1 MEDRITALEI
11 KIAYLEDFLN
21 KLQAI
26 AVEQGEIVD
35 TLKAEN
41 RVLKS
46 KIKEILDNQEQDIP
60 NRRPPHYWFQLWKAG
75 KLCGE
80 REPFFSIKRVLS
92 LHTSLFPKRTTKELA
107 ALWTLGREVY
117 FGYFDW

>member
-75 KLCGE
+75 KLLRGE
-80 REPFFSIKRVLS
+80 KTLFFDEEGFLPSCTPLS
-92 LHTSLFPKRTTKELA
+92 
-107 ALWTLGREVY
+107 
-117 FGYFDW
+117 

>member
-1 MEDRITALEI
+1 MSTAFWRTLFFLLSDSIGAKINIENTNKTELEI

-26 AVEQGEIVD
+26 AVEQGEVVD

-41 RVLKS
+41 RVLKA

-60 NRRPPHYWFQLWKAG
+60 NRRPPHY
-75 KLCGE
+75 
-80 REPFFSIKRVLS
+80 
-92 LHTSLFPKRTTKELA
+92 
-107 ALWTLGREVY
+107 
-117 FGYFDW
+117 

>member
-35 TLKAEN
+35 TLKVEN

-46 KIKEILDNQEQDIP
+46 KIKEILDNQEQEIP
-60 NRRPPHYWFQLWKAG
+60 NRRPPHY
-75 KLCGE
+75 
-80 REPFFSIKRVLS
+80 
-92 LHTSLFPKRTTKELA
+92 
-107 ALWTLGREVY
+107 
-117 FGYFDW
+117 

>member
-1 MEDRITALEI
+1 MEKRITELEI

-26 AVEQGEIVD
+26 AVEQGEVVD

-41 RVLKS
+41 RVLKA

-60 NRRPPHYWFQLWKAG
+60 NQRPPHY
-75 KLCGE
+75 
-80 REPFFSIKRVLS
+80 
-92 LHTSLFPKRTTKELA
+92 
-107 ALWTLGREVY
+107 
-117 FGYFDW
+117 

>member
-1 MEDRITALEI
+1 MEKRITELEI

-26 AVEQGEIVD
+26 AVEQGEVVD

-41 RVLKS
+41 RVLKA

-60 NRRPPHYWFQLWKAG
+60 NQRPPH
-75 KLCGE
+75 
-80 REPFFSIKRVLS
+80 
-92 LHTSLFPKRTTKELA
+92 
-107 ALWTLGREVY
+107 
-117 FGYFDW
+117 D

>member
-35 TLKAEN
+35 TLKVEN

-60 NRRPPHYWFQLWKAG
+60 NRRPPHYWYS
-75 KLCGE
+75 GE
-80 REPFFSIKRVLS
+80 RKP
-92 LHTSLFPKRTTKELA
+92 
-107 ALWTLGREVY
+107 
-117 FGYFDW
+117 

>member
-21 KLQAI
+21 KLQTI

-35 TLKAEN
+35 TLKVEN

-60 NRRPPHYWFQLWKAG
+60 NRRPPHYWF
-75 KLCGE
+75 
-80 REPFFSIKRVLS
+80 
-92 LHTSLFPKRTTKELA
+92 LA
-107 ALWTLGREVY
+107 LKSW
-117 FGYFDW
+117 

>member
-1 MEDRITALEI
+1 MEKNKKISPLRGIGRYMEKRITELEI

-26 AVEQGEIVD
+26 AVEQGEVVD

-41 RVLKS
+41 RVLKA

-60 NRRPPHYWFQLWKAG
+60 NRRPPHY
-75 KLCGE
+75 
-80 REPFFSIKRVLS
+80 
-92 LHTSLFPKRTTKELA
+92 
-107 ALWTLGREVY
+107 
-117 FGYFDW
+117 

>member
-1 MEDRITALEI
+1 MEKRITELEI

-26 AVEQGEIVD
+26 AVEQGKVVD

-41 RVLKS
+41 RVLKA

-60 NRRPPHYWFQLWKAG
+60 NRRPPHYWFFSFE
-75 KLCGE
+75 KLVNFYEG
-80 REPFFSIKRVLS
+80 RKPFFSMKRVFS
-92 LHTSLFPKRTTKELA
+92 PRI
-107 ALWTLGREVY
+107 V
-117 FGYFDW
+117 

>member
-1 MEDRITALEI
+1 MEKRITELEI

-41 RVLKS
+41 RVLKA

-60 NRRPPHYWFQLWKAG
+60 NQRPPHY
-75 KLCGE
+75 
-80 REPFFSIKRVLS
+80 
-92 LHTSLFPKRTTKELA
+92 
-107 ALWTLGREVY
+107 
-117 FGYFDW
+117 

>member
-35 TLKAEN
+35 TLKVEN

-46 KIKEILDNQEQDIP
+46 KIKENLDNQEQDIP
-60 NRRPPHYWFQLWKAG
+60 NRRPPHY
-75 KLCGE
+75 
-80 REPFFSIKRVLS
+80 
-92 LHTSLFPKRTTKELA
+92 
-107 ALWTLGREVY
+107 
-117 FGYFDW
+117 

>member
-26 AVEQGEIVD
+26 AVEQGKIID
-35 TLKAEN
+35 TLKVEN

-60 NRRPPHYWFQLWKAG
+60 NRRPPHY
-75 KLCGE
+75 
-80 REPFFSIKRVLS
+80 
-92 LHTSLFPKRTTKELA
+92 
-107 ALWTLGREVY
+107 
-117 FGYFDW
+117 

>member
-60 NRRPPHYWFQLWKAG
+60 NRRPPHYWF
-75 KLCGE
+75 
-80 REPFFSIKRVLS
+80 
-92 LHTSLFPKRTTKELA
+92 
-107 ALWTLGREVY
+107 
-117 FGYFDW
+117 

>member
-35 TLKAEN
+35 TLKVEN

-46 KIKEILDNQEQDIP
+46 KIKEILDNQEDVKKVAELIYKSHDI
-60 NRRPPHYWFQLWKAG
+60 F
-75 KLCGE
+75 
-80 REPFFSIKRVLS
+80 
-92 LHTSLFPKRTTKELA
+92 
-107 ALWTLGREVY
+107 
-117 FGYFDW
+117 

>member
-1 MEDRITALEI
+1 MEKRITELEI

-26 AVEQGEIVD
+26 AVEQGEVVD

-41 RVLKS
+41 RVLKA

-60 NRRPPHYWFQLWKAG
+60 NRRPPHYWFISFEKLVNYLGEG
-75 KLCGE
+75 K
-80 REPFFSIKRVLS
+80 PNFFD
-92 LHTSLFPKRTTKELA
+92 A
-107 ALWTLGREVY
+107 
-117 FGYFDW
+117 